1 MLHGKTPR
9 EARMTEQVDKV
20 VTLPPSMAIVLVSRL
35 MLRGPM
41 ILRPSLFQRIVE
53 ALGWADL
60 ELDYDMF
67 GSMRWN
73 VVWRE
78 QR

>member
-1 MLHGKTPR
+1 MYT
-9 EARMTEQVDKV
+9 AV
-20 VTLPPSMAIVLVSRL
+20 
-35 MLRGPM
+35 
-41 ILRPSLFQRIVE
+41 RPSLLQRIVE